1 MTKHADLVV
10 DQFTRQA
17 TPFADSAAMRDE
29 DALRLLVEFSGAGAD
44 DTVLDV
50 ACGPG
55 LVVAAFAKVCRHATG
70 IDLTPAMID
79 KAREHAAAL
88 GLTNIGW
95 HVGNVLPLPFPDRA
109 FSVVVSRFAFH
120 HFPDPL
126 AVLREM
132 ARVCTRPGRIVVAD
146 MAASGDPKKA
156 AALNAMERLRDPS
169 HTRALSLAE
178 LRALFAQAGLP
189 APRETYYDV
198 RADLEGLLKT
208 SFPAPG
214 DLPVIR
220 RMFAASLA
228 DDDLGMKT
236 KRKGDRI
243 LLSYPIA
250 ILAAD
255 LNQS

>member
-1 MTKHADLVV
+1 MTSNADIVV

-17 TPFADSAAMRDE
+17 APFANSAGMRDE
-29 DALRLLVEFSGAGAD
+29 EALRLLVEFSGARAD

-55 LVVAAFAKVCRHATG
+55 LVVAAFAKACRHATG

-88 GLTNIGW
+88 GLTNIEW
-95 HVGNVLPLPFPDRA
+95 RVGNVLPLPFPDRA
-109 FSVVVSRFAFH
+109 FSVVVSRYAFH

-132 ARVCTRPGRIVVAD
+132 ARVCTRPGRILVAD
-146 MAASGDPKKA
+146 MAASDDPKKA

-178 LRALFAQAGLP
+178 LRDLFVEAGLP
-189 APRETYYDV
+189 VPRETYYDV
-198 RADLEGLLKT
+198 RADLDGLLKT

-214 DLPVIR
+214 DLPLIR
-220 RMFAASLA
+220 RIFEESLA
-228 DDDLGMKT
+228 ADGLGMKT
-236 KRKGDRI
+236 RRKDDRI
-243 LLSYPIA
+243 VLSYPIA
-250 ILAAD
+250 MLAAD
-255 LNQS
+255 LS

>member
-1 MTKHADLVV
+1 MTSNADIVV

-17 TPFADSAAMRDE
+17 APFANSAAMRDE
-29 DALRLLVEFSGAGAD
+29 DALRLLVEFSRAGAD

-55 LVVAAFAKVCRHATG
+55 LVVAAFARVCRAATG
-70 IDLTPAMID
+70 IDLTPAMIE

-88 GLTNIGW
+88 GLTNVAW

-109 FSVVVSRFAFH
+109 FSVVASRFAFH

-146 MAASGDPKKA
+146 MAASDDPKRA
-156 AALNAMERLRDPS
+156 AALNRMERLRDPS
-169 HTRALSLAE
+169 HARALSLAE
-178 LRALFAQAGLP
+178 LRDLFAQAGLP

-198 RADLEGLLKT
+198 RGELEGLLAT
-208 SFPAPG
+208 SFPAAS
-214 DLPVIR
+214 DIPVIR
-220 RMFAASLA
+220 QMFADSLA
-228 DDDLGMKT
+228 DDGLGMKT
-236 KRKGDRI
+236 KQKGDKI

-255 LNQS
+255 V

>member
-1 MTKHADLVV
+1 VTSNVDIVL

-17 TPFADSAAMRDE
+17 APFANSAAMRDE
-29 DALRLLVEFSGAGAD
+29 DALRLLVEFSGADAD

-55 LVVAAFAKVCRHATG
+55 LVVAAFAKMCRHAIG

-88 GLTNIGW
+88 ALTNVEW
-95 HVGNVLPLPFPDRA
+95 RVGNVLPLPFADGA
-109 FSVVVSRFAFH
+109 FAVVVSRFAFH
-120 HFPDPL
+120 HFPDPSS
-126 AVLREM
+126 VLREM
-132 ARVCTRPGRIVVAD
+132 VRVCARPGRIVVAD
-146 MAASGDPKKA
+146 MAASDDPQRG
-156 AALNAMERLRDPS
+156 AALNTMERLRDPS
-169 HTRALSLAE
+169 HARALSLVE

-189 APRETYYDV
+189 LPRETYYDV

-208 SFPAPG
+208 SFPALG
-214 DLPVIR
+214 DIPVIR
-220 RMFAASLA
+220 QMFEDSLA
-228 DDDLGMKT
+228 DDGLGIKT
-236 KRKGDRI
+236 RLKDGRV

-255 LNQS
+255 L

>member
-1 MTKHADLVV
+1 MTSNADTVV

-17 TPFADSAAMRDE
+17 APFANSAAMRDE
-29 DALRLLVEFSGAGAD
+29 DALRLLVEFSGAGAA

-55 LVVAAFAKVCRHATG
+55 LVVAAFAKVCRRAAG

-88 GLTNIGW
+88 GLTNVGW

-132 ARVCTRPGRIVVAD
+132 VRVCTRPGRIVVAD
-146 MAASGDPKKA
+146 IAASDDPAKA
-156 AALNAMERLRDPS
+156 AALNTMERLRDPS
-169 HTRALSLAE
+169 HTRALPLAE
-178 LRALFAQAGLP
+178 LRGLFAEVGLS
-189 APRETYYDV
+189 APRESYYDV

-208 SFPAPG
+208 SFPEPG
-214 DLPVIR
+214 DIPVIR
-220 RMFAASLA
+220 KVFEDSLA
-228 DDDLGMKT
+228 DDGLGMKT
-236 KRKGDRI
+236 RRKDDRI

-255 LNQS
+255 LQAA